1 MTDRDL
7 TQCLV
12 SRVTGH
18 VVLPRFHF
26 SPTAFIKQWH
36 RLYRARLAEETACYT
51 VTVDSNPAERVP
63 QSVRIRS
70 LILEGLKLFGIALA
84 ALVVIAVAIFVS
96 IKTGITIPKRW
107 FGFCVWTGL
116 LIWFV
121 QRLCKHHRRN
131 SKFWLAFGGLLVVHI
146 SVFVVVL
153 RSITAWGLGWFA
165 PVFIVEAPIMVVL
178 LEAVVARKPSSG
190 SPHTAL

>member
-1 MTDRDL
+1 MLDSA
-7 TQCLV
+7 CP
-12 SRVTGH
+12 VT
-18 VVLPRFHF
+18 L
-26 SPTAFIKQWH
+26 IKQSQPLDIS
-36 RLYRARLAEETACYT
+36 RLDGETACYT
-51 VTVDSNPAERVP
+51 VAVNSNPAERV
-63 QSVRIRS
+63 SLSIRIRS
-70 LILEGLKLFGIALA
+70 LILEGLKLSGIALA

-153 RSITAWGLGWFA
+153 RSMTDWGLGWFA
-165 PVFIVEAPIMVVL
+165 PVFLVEAPIMVVL
-178 LEAVVARKPSSG
+178 LEAVVAKKPSSG
-190 SPHTAL
+190 SPHTAR